1 MKMDYEQILYEAHEA
16 ADIAGAYMQDVGACG
31 FAWVVIPGNHPL
43 ARYCRKLLKNKPGGG
58 DSVDR
63 MHYGSK
69 SLPTGWHWWG
79 PGFDGQSIE
88 AHEKAA
94 NAFRDVLA
102 KHGIRADVRSR
113 LD

>member
-1 MKMDYEQILYEAHEA
+1 MDYEQILFEAHEA
-16 ADIAGAYMQDVGACG
+16 ADIVGAYLNDEGACG

-43 ARYCRKLLKNKPGGG
+43 ARYCRTYLKKRNGG

-63 MHYGSK
+63 MHFGSK
-69 SLPTGWHWWG
+69 SYPTGWHWWG

-88 AHEKAA
+88 AEEKAA
-94 NAFRDVLA
+94 AAFRDVLG
-102 KHGIRADVRSR
+102 KYGIRADVCSR